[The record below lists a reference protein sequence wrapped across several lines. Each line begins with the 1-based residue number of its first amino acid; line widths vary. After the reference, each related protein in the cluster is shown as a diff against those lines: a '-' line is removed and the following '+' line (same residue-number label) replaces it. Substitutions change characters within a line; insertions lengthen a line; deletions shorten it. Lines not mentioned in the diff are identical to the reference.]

1 MIPTD
6 VSPPESNSGKKTEAR
21 EKLQGTMTFKRQA
34 DKDEPRK
41 EIKKEEPKRQAVGS
55 RKTRE
60 ECISNDWQK
69 GKHY

>member
-41 EIKKEEPKRQAVGS
+41 EIKKEEPKR
-55 RKTRE
+55 
-60 ECISNDWQK
+60 
-69 GKHY
+69 